1 MNKSRSGLFSMWWD
15 CPCSSF
21 FGRVEPFHPL
31 KNVQPPKGILALAAA
46 VVGLCMVARC
56 H

>member
-1 MNKSRSGLFSMWWD
+1 MNKSRSGLF
-15 CPCSSF
+15 CGGIVLVLVF

-31 KNVQPPKGILALAAA
+31 KNAQPPKGILALAAA